1 MKEHTV
7 TYTTKECLHKHLN
20 KIGMNLYYCQDCGR
34 VLNLVFTMQ
43 FTLEEALK
51 YFGENAIA
59 LKENKKGIVRAQKKR
74 AKLEAEWERKAVE
87 DYKKQLQ
94 NDVKKVSN

>member
-7 TYTTKECLHKHLN
+7 TYNTKECPHASLK
-20 KIGMNLYYCQDCGR
+20 KIGMNLYYCHDCGR
-34 VLNLVFTMQ
+34 ILNLVFTMQ
-43 FTLEEALK
+43 FNLDEALE

-59 LKENKKGIVRAQKKR
+59 LKENKKGIFRAQKRR

-87 DYKKQLQ
+87 DYKKQLN
-94 NDVKKVSN
+94 NDTKKVS